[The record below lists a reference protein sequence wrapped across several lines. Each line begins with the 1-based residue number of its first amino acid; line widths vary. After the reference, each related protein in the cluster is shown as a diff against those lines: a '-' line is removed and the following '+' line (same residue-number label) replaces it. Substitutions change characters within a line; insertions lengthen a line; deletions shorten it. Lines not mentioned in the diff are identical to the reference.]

1 MFELVLKVLCLN
13 TVKISKDAN
22 LAASLLS
29 SLSKLTTFLYLSAVA
44 ENKNNNNVVILLGKM
59 HLQSYFLLKLIVSF
73 QAKIISPV
81 SAISYVIG
89 SIFSTSIILEDPLVP

>member
-29 SLSKLTTFLYLSAVA
+29 SLSKLTTFLYIFDVA
-44 ENKNNNNVVILLGKM
+44 ENFFFFEK
-59 HLQSYFLLKLIVSF
+59 
-73 QAKIISPV
+73 
-81 SAISYVIG
+81 
-89 SIFSTSIILEDPLVP
+89 EE